1 MGSAHSAACH
11 SAHSVERDALQDASP
26 VNDLQIDAAVVE
38 REILRY
44 TPAGIPILAVLL
56 QHQSSVTEAGLARQ
70 VEMSLPAV
78 VAGSLTDAVQR
89 LALGEV
95 VKMRGFLAPKRRNTR
110 TLVFHITELQD
121 IGKD

>member
-1 MGSAHSAACH
+1 
-11 SAHSVERDALQDASP
+11 
-26 VNDLQIDAAVVE
+26 VNRLLLDAAVVE

-44 TPAGIPILAVLL
+44 TPAGIPMLGVLL
-56 QHQSSVTEAGLARQ
+56 QHRSDVTEAGMTRQ
-70 VEMSLPAV
+70 VDMTVPGL

-89 LALGEV
+89 LELGRV
-95 VKMRGFLAPKRRNTR
+95 VRLGGFLALKRRNAR

>member
-1 MGSAHSAACH
+1 MNH
-11 SAHSVERDALQDASP
+11 
-26 VNDLQIDAAVVE
+26 LQIDAAVVE

-78 VAGSLTDAVQR
+78 VAGTLTDAVQR
-89 LALGEV
+89 LALGEIV
-95 VKMRGFLAPKRRNTR
+95 RMHGFLAPKRRNTR